1 MTSAQTLRLI
11 WPQWQGAGSENYP
24 LLFNELPA
32 DQARLGYTVGAK
44 VIKAMLPPHAGPTE
58 TVPVL
63 MDIPDDEVSG
73 GIENRAVV
81 LAHLRSAL
89 DIIDRHYPKRIFT
102 VGGDCSVSVAPFSW
116 LAGRYGSDLAMV
128 WIDSHPD
135 VGTPESDYPGYHAM
149 AVSAL
154 LGKVGPDFTEALPAL
169 LDSSK
174 IALAGL
180 HSWTDD
186 DFPNISSWG
195 ISTFSPEDLRDTS
208 DGLLTW
214 LAQTGASKVAIHFDV
229 DTVDANQVQLG
240 LGFDEGGLLAEQA
253 RRVIDDISAAYDV
266 VGLTV
271 AEFIPRNVMFLQ
283 NLLGGAPL
291 TC

>member
-11 WPQWQGAGSENYP
+11 WPQWQGTGSENYP

-32 DQARLGYTVGAK
+32 DQARLGYTVGTK
-44 VIKAMLPPHAGPTE
+44 VIEAMLPPHAGPTE
-58 TVPVL
+58 TVPVPL
-63 MDIPDDEVSG
+63 DIPSDEVTG
-73 GIENRAVV
+73 GIENRAIV
-81 LAHLRSAL
+81 LEQLRAAIKL
-89 DIIDRHYPKRIFT
+89 IECHEPERIFT

-135 VGTPESDYPGYHAM
+135 VGTPSSEYPGYHAM

-154 LGKVGPDFTEALPAL
+154 LGKVDPDFTRALPAL

-174 IALAGL
+174 VALAGL

-186 DFPNISSWG
+186 DYPNISSWG
-195 ISTFSPEDLRDTS
+195 LTRFSPEDLRDS
-208 DGLLTW
+208 SEGLLEW

-253 RRVIDDISAAYDV
+253 RRVIDDISDAYDV

-283 NLLGGAPL
+283 NTLNGAPL
-291 TC
+291 TI

>member
-24 LLFNELPA
+24 LPFNELPS
-32 DQARLGYTVGAK
+32 DQARLGYAVGTK
-44 VIKAMLPPHAGPTE
+44 VIEATLPPHSGPTE
-58 TVPVL
+58 TVPVP
-63 MDIPDDEVSG
+63 MNIPDDEGSG
-73 GIENRAVV
+73 GIENREILLEQLQA
-81 LAHLRSAL
+81 ANAL
-89 DIIDRHYPKRIFT
+89 LKRHDPERIFT

-154 LGKVGPDFTEALPAL
+154 LGKVDAAFTDALPAL
-169 LDSSK
+169 LDPSK

-180 HSWTDD
+180 HSWTAD
-186 DFPNISSWG
+186 DFPNIASWG
-195 ISTFSPEDLRDTS
+195 LSSFSPEDLRDTS
-208 DGLLTW
+208 DILLNW
-214 LAQTGASKVAIHFDV
+214 LAGTGASKVAIHFDV

-253 RRVIDDISAAYDV
+253 RRVIDDIAAAYDV

-283 NLLGGAPL
+283 NLLGSAPL
-291 TC
+291 TN